1 MHQVKL
7 FKGLESGIAELEAE
21 VNEWLTSSGAR
32 VVNVIGNMSPQ
43 SGTADGQD
51 DKLGRSYTPSDVFM
65 VIVYEK

>member
-7 FKGLESGIAELEAE
+7 FKGLESGIAELEAD
-21 VNEWLTSSGAR
+21 VNEWLRSTGAS

-43 SGTADGQD
+43 SGTADGQS
-51 DKLGRSYTPSDVFM
+51 DKLGRSYTPSDVFL